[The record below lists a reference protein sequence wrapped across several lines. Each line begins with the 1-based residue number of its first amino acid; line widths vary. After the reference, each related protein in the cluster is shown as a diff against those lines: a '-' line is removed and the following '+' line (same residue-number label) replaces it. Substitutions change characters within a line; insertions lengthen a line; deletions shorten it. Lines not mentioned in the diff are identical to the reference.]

1 MGHKMVDMPRLPE
14 RLLMAAGLSLLLLPL
29 GLVINP
35 ELGLG
40 PLVGLWLSGT
50 LLGWLGLGF
59 RILLWGSG
67 LCAVLIAV
75 AVFTPLTRTLA
86 EGLIVNAAPQKA
98 DLIVVL
104 GGGMHCGAGEL
115 EASSLA
121 RLEKGLELWRAGY
134 APRLTL
140 SDTVGEI
147 FGDARCPSL
156 GRVAAERVRALY
168 GDEGPEIIFLPQM
181 RTTRTEALAVD
192 GLVQERGWGRVLLV
206 TTPTHSR
213 RAVGAFRKLGVE
225 VVSVVSSEPR
235 FDMALLSPADRLQAL
250 TPLVRE
256 YLGLLTYRLR
266 GWL

>member
-1 MGHKMVDMPRLPE
+1 MVDMPRLPE

-67 LCAVLIAV
+67 LCAVLIAAV
-75 AVFTPLTRTLA
+75 VFTPLTRTLA
-86 EGLIVNAAPQKA
+86 EGLIVNEAPQKA

-168 GDEGPEIIFLPQM
+168 GDESPEIIFLPQM
-181 RTTRTEALAVD
+181 RTTRTEALAVG

-225 VVSVVSSEPR
+225 VVSLVSSEPR

>member
-1 MGHKMVDMPRLPE
+1 MITMPGLSL

-40 PLVGLWLSGT
+40 PLVGLWLGGT
-50 LLGWLGLGF
+50 LLGGWGPTF
-59 RILLWGSG
+59 RVLLWGSG
-67 LCAVLIAV
+67 LCALLVAAV
-75 AVFTPLTRTLA
+75 VFTPLTRVLA
-86 EGLIVNAAPQKA
+86 EGLIVNEAPQKA

-134 APRLTL
+134 APRITL

-156 GRVAAERVRALY
+156 GRVAAQRVQALY
-168 GDEGPEIIFLPQM
+168 GDEGPEILFLPRM
-181 RTTRTEALAVD
+181 RTTRTEALAVAE
-192 GLVQERGWGRVLLV
+192 LVRVRGWQRVLLV
-206 TTPTHSR
+206 TTPAHSR
-213 RAVGAFRKLGVE
+213 RAAGAFRRLGLE
-225 VVSVVSSEPR
+225 VLSVNSSEPR
-235 FDMALLSPADRLQAL
+235 FDRALVAPADRLQAL
-250 TPLVRE
+250 TPLTRE
-256 YLGLLTYRLR
+256 YLGLLVYRLR

>member
-1 MGHKMVDMPRLPE
+1 MPGLSV
-14 RLLMAAGLSLLLLPL
+14 RLLIAAGLSLLLLPL

-40 PLVGLWLSGT
+40 PLVGLWLGGT
-50 LLGWLGLGF
+50 LLGVWGSTF
-59 RILLWGSG
+59 RVLLWGSVW
-67 LCAVLIAV
+67 CAVLIAAV
-75 AVFTPLTRTLA
+75 VFTPLTRVFT
-86 EGLIVNAAPQKA
+86 EGLTVNEAPQKA

-134 APRLTL
+134 APRITL

-168 GDEGPEIIFLPQM
+168 GEEGPEVVFLPQM
-181 RTTRTEALAVD
+181 RTTRTEALAVAR
-192 GLVQERGWGRVLLV
+192 LVQERGWGRVLLV

-213 RAVGAFRKLGVE
+213 RAVGAFRKRGVE

-235 FDMALLSPADRLQAL
+235 FDLALQSPADRLQAL

>member
-1 MGHKMVDMPRLPE
+1 MPGLSV
-14 RLLMAAGLSLLLLPL
+14 RLLIAGGLSLLLLPL

-40 PLVGLWLSGT
+40 PLVGLWLGGT
-50 LLGWLGLGF
+50 LLGGWGPTFRVLLG
-59 RILLWGSG
+59 GSV
-67 LCAVLIAV
+67 LCALLIAAV
-75 AVFTPLTRTLA
+75 VFTPLTRVLT
-86 EGLIVNAAPQKA
+86 EGLIVNEVPQKA

-134 APRLTL
+134 APRITL

-156 GRVAAERVRALY
+156 GRVAAQRVQALH
-168 GDEGPEIIFLPQM
+168 GDEGPEILFLPQM
-181 RTTRTEALAVD
+181 RTTRTEALAVAE
-192 GLVQERGWGRVLLV
+192 LVRARGYRRVLLV

-213 RAVGAFRKLGVE
+213 RAVGAFRKLGLE
-225 VVSVVSSEPR
+225 VVSVVSTEPR
-235 FDMALLSPADRLQAL
+235 FDMTLTKSADRLRAL
-250 TPLVRE
+250 TPVTRE
-256 YLGLLTYRLR
+256 YLGLLTYGLR